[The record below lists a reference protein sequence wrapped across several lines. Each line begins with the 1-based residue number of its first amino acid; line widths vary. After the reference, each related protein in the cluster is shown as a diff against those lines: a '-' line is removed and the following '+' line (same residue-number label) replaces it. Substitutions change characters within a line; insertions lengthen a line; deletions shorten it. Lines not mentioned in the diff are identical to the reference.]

1 MRHQTPSLYEML
13 MQSFSGEMELRQVSG
28 NDQVILSVLDNL
40 QRILNCRAGVLD
52 HLPDYGLPDM
62 SQILQGITGS
72 AHGLMTAMTAVLLKY
87 EPRLAGVAI
96 TLVPQRRPGQ
106 LEYIMEAELKG
117 IGRFTFG
124 TTFTSEGRILVRH
137 LRQQRYLTA

>member
-1 MRHQTPSLYEML
+1 MPHQTPSLYEML
-13 MQSFSGEMELRQVSG
+13 TQGFSGEMDVHQVGG

-40 QRILNCRAGVLD
+40 QRILNCRAGALD

-72 AHGLMTAMTAVLLKY
+72 AHGLMITMTAVLLKY
-87 EPRLAGVAI
+87 EPRLAGVSI
-96 TLVPQRRPGQ
+96 RLLPLRLPGQ

-117 IGRFTFG
+117 IGQFTFG
-124 TTFTSEGRILVRH
+124 TTFTFEGKILVRH